1 MNLEAVTV
9 QDCLDMR
16 QRKGMAT
23 ILAAG
28 HVMSFENEIGSDK
41 EPVQT
46 KSIPVEVGA
55 SAGRGTNE

>member
-28 HVMSFENEIGSDK
+28 HVVGFEEADRKNKSTPEK
-41 EPVQT
+41 ETSP
-46 KSIPVEVGA
+46 
-55 SAGRGTNE
+55 